1 MAKITLGGNET
12 NTNGTLP
19 AVGTTLNNYNFVKN
33 DMAPVSLSDLTGK
46 TLILNIL
53 VYLNPV

>member
-19 AVGTTLNNYNFVKN
+19 AVGTTLNNYTFVKN
-33 DMAPVSLSDLTGK
+33 DMAPVSLSVSRAK
-46 TLILNIL
+46 T
-53 VYLNPV
+53 